1 MSYQRR
7 YALVRPLPRSF
18 SAALQQNPAAIDV
31 DLAHVQHERYTA
43 VLRSLVGQLIV
54 VPVDER
60 YPDCCFIE
68 DTAILVE
75 SVAVIARIGAES
87 RRGESSAVYSVLHKL
102 QQIEPALRI
111 HRLAEPATLDG
122 GDVLQMAG
130 KIFVGLSKRTNAEAV
145 RQLEG
150 LFPNRVVALPVAAGL
165 HLKSVLSALD
175 DNTLLVA
182 DSPAAREMAQSIL
195 RVLPNAEAI
204 HVPDAVCANVVRVGE
219 TVLIQDGFPDSE
231 TILMKTLATRQLRAV
246 KLEMSELIKADG
258 ALTCCSLLL
267 E

>member
-7 YALVRPLPRSF
+7 YALVRPLPRTF
-18 SAALQQNPAAIDV
+18 SLALQQSPAPIDV
-31 DLAHVQHERYTA
+31 DRAHAQHERYTE

-54 VPVDER
+54 VPADER

-75 SVAVIARIGAES
+75 STAVIARIGAES

-102 QQIEPALRI
+102 QQIEPTLQL

-122 GDVLQMAG
+122 GDVLQMGG
-130 KIFVGLSKRTNAEAV
+130 KIFVGLSKRTNREAV
-145 RQLEG
+145 TQLEA
-150 LFPNRVVALPVAAGL
+150 LFPGRVVALPVASGL

-175 DNTLLVA
+175 DATLLVA
-182 DSPAAREMAQSIL
+182 DEPAAQEMAAPIL
-195 RVLPNAEAI
+195 AALPGSVAI
-204 HVPDAVCANVVRVGE
+204 KVPDAVAANIVRVGND
-219 TVLIQDGFPDSE
+219 VLIQDGFPASE
-231 TILMKTLATRQLRAV
+231 KILMEAARVRSLTV
-246 KLEMSELIKADG
+246 HKLEMGELIKADG

-267 E
+267 A

>member
-1 MSYQRR
+1 
-7 YALVRPLPRSF
+7 
-18 SAALQQNPAAIDV
+18 V
-31 DLAHVQHERYTA
+31 DLAHAQHERYTD

-68 DTAILVE
+68 DTAILVN

-102 QQIEPALRI
+102 QQIEPSLRL
-111 HRLAEPATLDG
+111 HRLTEPATLDG
-122 GDVLQMAG
+122 GDVLQMGG
-130 KIFVGLSKRTNAEAV
+130 KIFVGLSKRTNQDAV
-145 RQLEG
+145 AQLDSIFPG
-150 LFPNRVVALPVAAGL
+150 LVVTVPVAAGL

-175 DNTLLVA
+175 DSTLLVA
-182 DSPAAREMAQSIL
+182 DHPAAREMAEPIL
-195 RVLPNAEAI
+195 AALPSAEAI
-204 HVPDAVCANVVRVGE
+204 YLPDAVAANVVRVGN
-219 TVLIQDGFPDSE
+219 TVLIQDGFPESE
-231 TILMKTLATRQLRAV
+231 PLLLQAAATRM
-246 KLEMSELIKADG
+246 LEIARLDMSELIKADG

>member
-18 SAALQQNPAAIDV
+18 SAALQQTPAPINV
-31 DLAHVQHERYTA
+31 DLAHTQHERYTD
-43 VLRSLVGQLIV
+43 VLRGLVGQLIV

-68 DTAILVE
+68 DTAIMVN

-102 QQIEPALRI
+102 QQIEPALRL
-111 HRLAEPATLDG
+111 HRLTEPATLDG
-122 GDVLQMAG
+122 GDVLQMGG
-130 KIFVGLSKRTNAEAV
+130 KIFVGLSKRTNQEAV
-145 RQLEG
+145 LQLEA
-150 LFPNRVVALPVAAGL
+150 LFPGRVVALPVAAGL

-175 DNTLLVA
+175 DRTLLVEDA
-182 DSPAAREMAQSIL
+182 PQARAMAAPIL
-195 RVLPNAEAI
+195 AALPDAEAI
-204 HVPDAVCANVVRVGE
+204 YLPDAVAANVVRVGG
-219 TVLIQDGFPDSE
+219 TVLVQAGFPESE
-231 TILMKTLATRQLRAV
+231 PILLRAAAARQLEV
-246 KLEMSELIKADG
+246 TKLDMSELIKADG

-267 E
+267 D

>member
-7 YALVRPLPRSF
+7 YALVRPLPQSF
-18 SAALQQNPAAIDV
+18 SAALQQTPAAIDV
-31 DLAHVQHERYTA
+31 DLAHAQHERYTEI
-43 VLRSLVGQLIV
+43 LRSLVGQLIV

-68 DTAILVE
+68 DTAIIVE

-102 QQIEPALRI
+102 QQIEPTLRL

-130 KIFVGLSKRTNAEAV
+130 KIFVGLSKRTNGEAV
-145 RQLEG
+145 RQLEE
-150 LFPNRVVALPVAAGL
+150 LFPGRVVSLPVAAGL

-175 DNTLLVA
+175 DATLLVA
-182 DSPAAREMAQSIL
+182 DSAPAQAMARPIL
-195 RVLPNAEAI
+195 AALPGAEAI
-204 HVPDAVCANVVRVGE
+204 TLPDAVAANVVRVGK
-219 TVLIQDGFPDSE
+219 TVLIQDGFPKSE
-231 TILMKTLATRQLRAV
+231 PILLKAAAARQLHV
-246 KLEMSELIKADG
+246 EKLNMSELIKADG
-258 ALTCCSLLL
+258 ALTCCSLLMA
-267 E
+267 